1 MKPINGISEILDEY
15 DGFIID
21 LWGVMHDGTQMYPQA
36 HKALKAIHAAG
47 KPVVFLSNAPRATE
61 RAEESLTRLGVPK
74 ELYKTVVCSGGVA
87 RDVLSATH
95 AYGQKYHYLGPGK
108 DEDILADLDFEKTDL
123 NHADFVICAGYQ
135 YDFQPHAE
143 IIPVLENI
151 AQFKLPFVCI
161 NPDIEVVKQDGTHM
175 LCAGMVAQE
184 YENLGHKVIYYG
196 KPHPSVYDEVR
207 GHLAGCKNLLA
218 IGDNLLTDIKGA
230 NAQNIDS
237 LLITGGVL
245 YTTNDN
251 KHPTKAELKTQCKQ
265 AGATPEFVA
274 ELFSA

>member
-1 MKPINGISEILDEY
+1 MKHISGIADILDKY

-21 LWGVMHDGTQMYPQA
+21 LWGVMHDGTQMYPGA
-36 HKALKAIHAAG
+36 HKALEAIHASG
-47 KPVVFLSNAPRATE
+47 KPVVFLSNAPRPAD

-74 ELYKTVVCSGGVA
+74 HLYKTVVCSGGVA

-123 NHADFVICAGYQ
+123 LNAEFVICAGYQ
-135 YDFQPHAE
+135 KDFQPHEE

-151 AQFKLPFVCI
+151 AQFNLPFICI
-161 NPDIEVVKQDGTHM
+161 NPDLEVVKQDGTHM
-175 LCAGMVAQE
+175 HCAGMVAKA
-184 YENLGHKVIYYG
+184 YEDLGHSVIYYG
-196 KPHPSVYDEVR
+196 KPHQSAYDAVR
-207 GHLAGCKNLLA
+207 GHLAECDTMLA
-218 IGDNLLTDIKGA
+218 IGDNLLTDIRGA
-230 NAQNIDS
+230 NAQEIDS

-251 KHPTKAELKTQCKQ
+251 AHPTQNELKAHCKE
-265 AGATPEFVA
+265 AGATPTYVS
-274 ELFSA
+274 ELFEA